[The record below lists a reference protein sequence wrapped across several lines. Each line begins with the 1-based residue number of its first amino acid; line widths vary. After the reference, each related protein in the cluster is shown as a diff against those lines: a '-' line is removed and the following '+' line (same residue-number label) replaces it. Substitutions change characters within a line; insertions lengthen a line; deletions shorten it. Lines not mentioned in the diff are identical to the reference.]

1 MNPLI
6 ESGLA
11 FLLFLPLFAIL
22 GALYWMLPRQPRT
35 RARRLGDT
43 AVLVSSTLLTYVA
56 VRWGFANATRA
67 GGQIWA
73 QVLAALLAYGMFVLC
88 LVVAAFVR
96 AWLLRRRPG

>member
-1 MNPLI
+1 MTPLI

-22 GALYWMLPRQPRT
+22 GALYWILPRQPRT
-35 RARRLGDT
+35 RARRLGDA
-43 AVLVSSTLLTYVA
+43 AVLIGAAVLSYAA
-56 VRWGFANATRA
+56 VRWGFANASRA

-96 AWLLRRRPG
+96 AWLLRRPPG